1 MLAGYLPLSNRPH
14 CLQQPVA
21 TMLQYRLYGGA
32 SLPSG
37 LQGFMKAGA
46 NIGSVI
52 GQFGFGEDLLFE
64 LYLSQLIIHAFRLC
78 CGCFGTEG
86 SLYVRFHFDYLC
98 LTLYSTDGKE
108 LMLIIL
114 ATILSITTPTGSI
127 SPEGSLIYL
136 SIFRILL
143 GIGVGGDYPMSA
155 TITSDRAN
163 LRKRGTMLAYIFAN
177 QGWGSFVGSLVTIIV
192 LACYKNVMEAGKTSK
207 VDGGEYDFLKTALQ
221 ETK

>member
-1 MLAGYLPLSNRPH
+1 
-14 CLQQPVA
+14 
-21 TMLQYRLYGGA
+21 
-32 SLPSG
+32 
-37 LQGFMKAGA
+37 
-46 NIGSVI
+46 
-52 GQFGFGEDLLFE
+52 
-64 LYLSQLIIHAFRLC
+64 
-78 CGCFGTEG
+78 
-86 SLYVRFHFDYLC
+86 
-98 LTLYSTDGKE
+98 
-108 LMLIIL
+108 MLIIL

-127 SPEGSLIYL
+127 SPEGSFIYL

-207 VDGGEYDFLKTALQ
+207 VDGGKYDFLKTALQ
-221 ETK
+221 ETKWSIFSS